1 MPQNE
6 AMPRHHERPDLATD
20 LESMA
25 LFAGLTPE
33 EVDDVAR
40 SIRERDVRAGKVLIK
55 QGQWGH
61 ELLVVLAGEVE
72 VRRDDEIL
80 AVQGPGS
87 VVGET
92 AVLNDARR
100 NASVVA
106 RTDVRVGVIEYTQ
119 LHALLDTIPRLAE
132 RLGGIVRDRNAE

>member
-1 MPQNE
+1 
-6 AMPRHHERPDLATD
+6 
-20 LESMA
+20 MA

-40 SIRERDVRAGKVLIK
+40 SIRERDVRAGKALIK
-55 QGQWGH
+55 QGRWGH
-61 ELLVVLAGEVE
+61 ELLVVLEGEVE
-72 VRRDDEIL
+72 VRRDDESL

-87 VVGET
+87 VVGEA
-92 AVLNDARR
+92 AVLSDARR

-132 RLGGIVRDRNAE
+132 RLEGIVRDRSAE